1 MNVAVT
7 LAAAVLLGAGFV
19 LQQHAAERAPK
30 EFFLRLALISDL
42 LRRRRWLA
50 GLAVMIAG
58 ELASA
63 WSVSH
68 LPLSVVEP
76 LLTTSLLFAL
86 ALAIPLSGQRL
97 RATELVGVLILG
109 GGVAALSVAR
119 AASSPA
125 KSFGSPS
132 GWFAAAAIAAVAC
145 GFVQA
150 GRRRSGV
157 ARATFTGTAAGLV
170 FGIADALTRQT
181 VHIMNAHPVTT
192 LLTSWPVYGLIG
204 ASVVGLWLMECAFNA
219 APLHASLPAVSAAEP
234 AAGILLGV
242 LVFGD
247 AIRTS
252 PAMIAVQ
259 ASGLAAL
266 VLGVVLVARAPAL
279 TVLRPVRRL
288 PLAPREH
295 PSRPAAAQIV
305 SRPLPAAGTPGG
317 PSAMPRPSPAAS
329 SSAPV
334 PRRSRSALIAVI
346 AASVVVGARFVAS
359 AHRASSS

>member
-1 MNVAVT
+1 VNVAVT

-181 VHIMNAHPVTT
+181 VHIMNAQPVTT

-295 PSRPAAAQIV
+295 PSRRAGAQIV
-305 SRPLPAAGTPGG
+305 SRPLPAGTPGG
-317 PSAMPRPSPAAS
+317 PSVMLRPSPAVP

-346 AASVVVGARFVAS
+346 AASVLVGARFVAS
-359 AHRASSS
+359 AHRASSP

>member
-1 MNVAVT
+1 MAVT
-7 LAAAVLLGAGFV
+7 LVAALLLGAGFV
-19 LQQHAAERAPK
+19 LQQHAAEQAPK
-30 EFFLRLALISDL
+30 AFFLRLALIADL

-58 ELASA
+58 QLASA

-68 LPLSVVEP
+68 LTLSVVEP

-119 AASSPA
+119 TATSPA
-125 KSFGSPS
+125 ESFSSPS
-132 GWFAAAAIAAVAC
+132 GWFAAAAIAAVAF

-150 GRRRSGV
+150 GLRRSGA
-157 ARATFTGTAAGLV
+157 ARATLTGTAAGLV
-170 FGIADALTRQT
+170 FGISDALTRQT
-181 VHIMNAHPVTT
+181 VHLMDAHPFTA
-192 LLTSWPVYGLIG
+192 LLTTWPGYSLIG
-204 ASVVGLWLMECAFNA
+204 ASLVGLWLMECAFSA

-259 ASGLAAL
+259 AAGLAAL

-279 TVLRPVRRL
+279 TVLRPGRRL
-288 PLAPREH
+288 PQPPRE
-295 PSRPAAAQIV
+295 RPALQAAAQLI
-305 SRPLPAAGTPGG
+305 SRPLRTISTPGG
-317 PSAMPRPSPAAS
+317 R
-329 SSAPV
+329 
-334 PRRSRSALIAVI
+334 
-346 AASVVVGARFVAS
+346 
-359 AHRASSS
+359 